1 MSEQFNNNEQFIQ
14 VPESFKKPE
23 EAGRAV
29 LDAVSLNFIEI
40 PDFVPTPK
48 KNTEP
53 PVRMGEAVPVDMPAN
68 PYNKVLGFY
77 NSAKEHKEAFEAD
90 QNAIPDEAINE
101 NAQIFSSEELQ
112 DLRAQRAALRAA
124 EDSEA

>member
-14 VPESFKKPE
+14 VPEFKKPE

-48 KNTEP
+48 EATEP
-53 PVRMGEAVPVDMPAN
+53 AVRMGEAVPVDMPAN

-90 QNAIPDEAINE
+90 QSAVHDEAINE

>member
-1 MSEQFNNNEQFIQ
+1 MSEQFNKNEQFIQ
-14 VPESFKKPE
+14 VPEFKKPE

-40 PDFVPTPK
+40 PSFVPVPEK
-48 KNTEP
+48 STEP
-53 PVRMGEAVPVDMPAN
+53 AVRMGEAVPIDMPAN

-77 NSAKEHKEAFEAD
+77 NSAKEHKEGFEAD
-90 QNAIPDEAINE
+90 QSAVHNEAINE
-101 NAQIFSSEELQ
+101 NAQIFSFEELQ